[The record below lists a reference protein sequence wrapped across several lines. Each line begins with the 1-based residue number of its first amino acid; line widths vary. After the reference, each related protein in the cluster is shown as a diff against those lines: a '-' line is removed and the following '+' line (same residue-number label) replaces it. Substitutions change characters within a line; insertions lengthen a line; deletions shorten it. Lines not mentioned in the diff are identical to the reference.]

1 MMLDENNMGERT
13 HHNRSVM
20 DFNVVWLAALTQ
32 LVSALDFM
40 MIMPLGPDLSRALNI
55 SPTYIGYLG
64 GGYALAAALSSLL
77 CARYLDRFDR
87 KHVAL
92 ITLLGITLSTW
103 ACALAW
109 DMESLFFTRLLAGMF
124 AGPATSIALAIV
136 VDATPID
143 QRGRAMAIVMGAFSL
158 SAIAGVPLGLELAML
173 KGWSAPFYVLGGLG
187 LCICVAVYTRL
198 PGMTAHLGLS
208 QKAFSSI
215 EMLKR
220 PVVLN
225 AFMAIG
231 LAIFSTFLIVPNIAA
246 YFQFNL
252 DVPRGDMSQYYV
264 MGGIF
269 SLFSMQLG
277 GLFIDRFGAMKVTIL
292 MGALTIAVVWDGFW
306 HEPGLPTIVIFTLF
320 MVVTSTRTITVA
332 AVNSQVAA
340 PWERAGFMSLQNV
353 FQHIF
358 SGSAAVVS
366 SMILTNV
373 DGHLGNITLLAWLT
387 IVLTII
393 QPLFLYRLLKLL
405 RLGTPNRMFD
415 QRDL

>member
-1 MMLDENNMGERT
+1 MRVNTMMLDKNNADEKT
-13 HHNRSVM
+13 QVNSSVV
-20 DFNVVWLAALTQ
+20 DFNAVRLAALMQ

-92 ITLLGITLSTW
+92 LSLLGITLSTW

-109 DMESLFFTRLLAGMF
+109 DMESLFFTRLLAGVF

-136 VDATPID
+136 VDTTPLK

-173 KGWSAPFYVLGGLG
+173 KGWSAPFYVVGGLG
-187 LCICVAVYTRL
+187 LCVCVAAYIRL
-198 PGMTAHLGLS
+198 PGMTAHLGRS
-208 QKAFSSI
+208 QKVFSSI

-220 PVVLN
+220 PVVWN

-252 DVPRGDMSQYYV
+252 DVPRGDMSGYYV

-269 SLFSMQLG
+269 SLFAMQFG
-277 GLFIDRFGAMKVTIL
+277 GYFIDRFGAMRVTIL
-292 MGALTIAVVWDGFW
+292 MGVLTIAVVWDGFMR
-306 HEPGLPTIVIFTLF
+306 EPWLPTIVIFTLF
-320 MVVTSTRTITVA
+320 MVVTSIRTITVA
-332 AVNSQVAA
+332 TVNSQVAE

-373 DGHLGNITLLAWLT
+373 DGYLGNMSILAWLT
-387 IVLTII
+387 IALTVI
-393 QPLFLYRLLKLL
+393 QSLFLYQLLK
-405 RLGTPNRMFD
+405 RLC
-415 QRDL
+415 LAIK

>member
-1 MMLDENNMGERT
+1 MMLDKNNVGEKT
-13 HHNRSVM
+13 HNNSSVM
-20 DFNVVWLAALTQ
+20 DFNVVWLAALIQ
-32 LVSALDFM
+32 LISALDFM

-55 SPTYIGYLG
+55 SPAYIGYLG

-92 ITLLGITLSTW
+92 ISLLGITLSTW

-109 DMESLFFTRLLAGMF
+109 NMESLFFTRLLAGVF

-136 VDATPID
+136 VDATPLE

-173 KGWSAPFYVLGGLG
+173 KGWSAPFYVVGGLG
-187 LCICVAVYTRL
+187 LCVCVAVYIRL
-198 PGMTAHLGLS
+198 PRMTAHLGRS
-208 QKAFSSI
+208 QKVFSSI

-220 PVVLN
+220 PVVWN

-252 DVPRGDMSQYYV
+252 DVPRGDMSHYYV
-264 MGGIF
+264 MGGVF
-269 SLFSMQLG
+269 SLFAMQFG
-277 GLFIDRFGAMKVTIL
+277 GYFIDRFGAMRVTIL
-292 MGALTIAVVWDGFW
+292 MGVLTIFVVWDGFLR
-306 HEPGLPTIVIFTLF
+306 EPWLPTMVIFTLF

-358 SGSAAVVS
+358 SGSAALVS

-373 DGHLGNITLLAWLT
+373 DGQLGNMATLTWLV
-387 IVLTII
+387 IALTLV
-393 QPLFLYRLLKLL
+393 QPIFLYRLLK
-405 RLGTPNRMFD
+405 RLCVGTN
-415 QRDL
+415 